1 VSPSVFAGRVLSTVT
16 EHEYDGGRLV
26 RSTATREA
34 AWTDNDRALA
44 LALDLHEAGLCQGCG
59 QPKHRAWHPDHLGWI
74 DVNADLTCEGCRAL
88 AEWQKGDHE
97 PGVIPRLKDTR
108 PPENL
113 MPPWPQDLL

>member
-1 VSPSVFAGRVLSTVT
+1 M
-16 EHEYDGGRLV
+16 V